1 MPLLRCNMGFRIQVM
16 SNSVSFRKSVRI
28 GLVSAAV
35 LGAFGAAAMVPAHE
49 TAQAAEP
56 EAAAIDRDAAR
67 QLFNDWSC
75 GSCHVLKDAGGTG
88 HVGPSFDGTVNT
100 VDFVKGRITNGQG
113 AMPAFG
119 GIMSDEEIDLL
130 AKYIVEASEKP
141 E

>member
-1 MPLLRCNMGFRIQVM
+1 M
-16 SNSVSFRKSVRI
+16 SKPASFRKSIRI
-28 GLVSAAV
+28 GLVSAAM
-35 LGAFGAAAMVPAHE
+35 LGAFGAATILPAHE
-49 TAQAAEP
+49 KA
-56 EAAAIDRDAAR
+56 EAAAPAPADRDAAR

-75 GSCHVLKDAGGTG
+75 GSCHALKDAGGTG

-119 GIMSDEEIDLL
+119 GLMSDEEIDML
-130 AKYIVEASEKP
+130 ASYIVEAAEKP